1 MKFLLFV
8 IRVYYE
14 KIGHILKPLV
24 PNFRPDLSA
33 RLTRASVAV
42 SATFAMVCVC
52 GGGGS
57 KWPHLL
63 TLKLRGTERR
73 VKKRSIALSEYFRKY
88 SVIFFAQ
95 VNIEVTK
102 REIWR
107 SVILFFSEMCHYL
120 KIYYR
125 YQATK
130 KALDSPFEALSLT

>member
-42 SATFAMVCVC
+42 SATFAMVE
-52 GGGGS
+52 GGGENGH
-57 KWPHLL
+57 PPLQ
-63 TLKLRGTERR
+63 TQKLRGTERR
-73 VKKRSIALSEYFRKY
+73 GKKRSIALSEYFRKY

>member
-42 SATFAMVCVC
+42 SATFAMVE
-52 GGGGS
+52 GGGA
-57 KWPHLL
+57 KWPPPLQ
-63 TLKLRGTERR
+63 TQKLRGTERR
-73 VKKRSIALSEYFRKY
+73 GKKRSIALSEYFRKY

-107 SVILFFSEMCHYL
+107 SVILFFRKCAIISKSIIGTRPRKKHSIALL
-120 KIYYR
+120 KLFR
-125 YQATK
+125 
-130 KALDSPFEALSLT
+130 